1 MSGHPYERQVTQP
14 LADDLVSGCDGDE
27 TGESFQGDCV
37 TVVDELTDRFVQG
50 HDHAHLTFV

>member
-1 MSGHPYERQVTQP
+1 MQP

-37 TVVDELTDRFVQG
+37 TVVDELTGRFVQG